1 MHRYIRGLMLA
12 GAAGVLWGCGDDPLA
27 EGAGDI
33 TKLVSTPAVL
43 FVNQGSTEPTT
54 IEAYDA
60 GGSAREAQFELGN
73 VGAGIGVV
81 RDESYTPAYDKD
93 GNLVPPSS
101 PTRVRYQVTA
111 GDGITESEFTVNAG
125 GQSITIPVRVTP
137 TSIAAT
143 FSTVTPGVGEV
154 ITATAPAGLLFT
166 ATTGVSFTGQPDAIV
181 TDVAADGTTISFIA
195 IPGTIGEPIF
205 SNVALAYA
213 PSIIYTLPS
222 STSLTAAD
230 PPAEVPAIY
239 SDDTPAAG
247 DAVTVT
253 AANFQFTPTT
263 RVVIGGLISANIA
276 IAVDGSSLT
285 FVPRPGATGI
295 PTFEGIEIAGVSGL
309 PLTLPGTSVVTAGTS
324 VAAAV
329 PGTDDPGTAPAVD
342 LPTTTGLSAVFTDQS
357 NFIDQ
362 FYNFN
367 AVAAGTYQID
377 LWMDQG
383 DGCVADLDL
392 FTSSGNSATCNHPE
406 AVSAAGIAAGALIE
420 TLVNVY
426 GGPTPDWIQVIVTKT
441 N

>member
-1 MHRYIRGLMLA
+1 
-12 GAAGVLWGCGDDPLA
+12 
-27 EGAGDI
+27 
-33 TKLVSTPAVL
+33 
-43 FVNQGSTEPTT
+43 
-54 IEAYDA
+54 
-60 GGSAREAQFELGN
+60 
-73 VGAGIGVV
+73 
-81 RDESYTPAYDKD
+81 
-93 GNLVPPSS
+93 
-101 PTRVRYQVTA
+101 
-111 GDGITESEFTVNAG
+111 
-125 GQSITIPVRVTP
+125 
-137 TSIAAT
+137 
-143 FSTVTPGVGEV
+143 
-154 ITATAPAGLLFT
+154 
-166 ATTGVSFTGQPDAIV
+166 
-181 TDVAADGTTISFIA
+181 
-195 IPGTIGEPIF
+195 
-205 SNVALAYA
+205 
-213 PSIIYTLPS
+213 
-222 STSLTAAD
+222 
-230 PPAEVPAIY
+230 
-239 SDDTPAAG
+239 
-247 DAVTVT
+247 
-253 AANFQFTPTT
+253 
-263 RVVIGGLISANIA
+263 VIGGLISANVA